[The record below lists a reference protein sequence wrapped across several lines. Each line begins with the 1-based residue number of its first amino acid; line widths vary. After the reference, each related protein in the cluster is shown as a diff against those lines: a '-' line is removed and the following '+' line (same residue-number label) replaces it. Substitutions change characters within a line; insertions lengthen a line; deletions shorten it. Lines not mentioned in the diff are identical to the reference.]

1 MPREKVAMDPERDT
15 GVLRHQDNV
24 PVIKPRISPLT
35 RLDGLHER
43 YNGHEMQED
52 QCRGIQ
58 RP

>member
-1 MPREKVAMDPERDT
+1 MDPERDT